1 MLFPVTAGQLD
12 FRLVGLTIDGQ
23 HVADALYFHRAGFTD
38 DGIHNQ
44 LFHLTIFR
52 RNLNLDQLVVVE
64 RQIDLGQHTF
74 GQTVL
79 SQQDDRLQTVGKAL
93 EVLFLFIVEN
103 HGNFFISQG

>member
-1 MLFPVTAGQLD
+1 MSTAIHLGLF
-12 FRLVGLTIDGQ
+12 GLTVDGQ
-23 HVADALYFHRAGFTD
+23 YMAHALYLDGAGLAN
-38 DGIHNQ
+38 DGIHHQ

-52 RNLNLDQLVVVE
+52 RNLNLDQLVVVQ
-64 RQIDLGQHTF
+64 RQIDLGQHPF

-79 SQQDDRLQTVGKAL
+79 SQQDDRLQTVGQAL